1 MCLKSSVY
9 LKAIVEK
16 LPLFFDFPNFQKKN
30 QTVQNPTDKRI
41 HVLIQTINI
50 H

>member
-16 LPLFFDFPNFQKKN
+16 LPLFFDFPNFQKK

>member
-1 MCLKSSVY
+1 MCLKSNVY

-16 LPLFFDFPNFQKKN
+16 LPLFFDFPNFQKN